1 LKNTDLYARV
11 QSFLLGVEKP
21 ARYVGGEYGAIE
33 KDRKALNIAVAF
45 PDLYEI
51 GMSNQALKILYNN
64 LNSIEDVR
72 CERVFAP
79 APDFE
84 AEIRARGIP
93 LYSLESFTPL
103 SEFDIIACTLG
114 YELGITG
121 LLTILDAAGIPISAA
136 ERGEGHP
143 IVLLG
148 GPAASN
154 PAPFAEFVDGVW
166 IGEAEDAFWSLAG
179 EIAVLKRNGEGRA
192 AVLSA
197 LRAHS
202 AMWHPGKSARRSIH
216 RNFSL
221 AGSPANIYPV
231 PSMKAV
237 QDHGTVEIM
246 RGCPNGCRFCHAGYW
261 YRPMREK
268 SVRAIFSEVDSFVMA
283 GGYREISLS
292 SLSSGDFSDIGEL
305 INALNDRYRE
315 ERISFQLPSLKVST
329 FALPLLE
336 ALSETRKSG
345 LTFAIETPLDMWQL
359 SINKQVCFD
368 SVVEILREA
377 KLRGW
382 KLAKF
387 YFMIGL
393 PVPPS
398 DQAEQEEEAIVD
410 FLLRIRSSVDLSL
423 NVNIGTFVP
432 KPHTPYQWSKQLS
445 LEESDR
451 KLSFIRGKLKG
462 TGIKVSTHDPFTSYL
477 EGIISRGSADVSAL
491 IRSAFSR
498 GCRLDAW
505 EDHIRS
511 DIWKE
516 EIEKRPEVL
525 PSFDNNLEVALP
537 WDSVDSGVSRKI
549 FADEYLRSQRSML
562 TSACEDDCDH
572 LCGICS
578 KNVRLTKNDTT
589 QRISIPAAAEN
600 GKKKSS
606 KGIPS
611 AYQGSDAETLRL
623 VFTFSKL
630 DTATYLPHLG
640 LLEVFNKSLIRARI
654 AIKYTEGFNP
664 LPKIDFAS
672 PISLGLRAE
681 NEVATIDLTEKIAG
695 DSFIEAINR
704 SLPNGIRVNRARTHH
719 IPVGVK
725 KVSAASAL
733 WGFSYCVSGNEEG
746 ELFVP
751 AAEEKAFRLSRSG
764 QGDLSSLIRKQVWA
778 RGADGERT
786 DYFSLYANLYSSIE
800 S

>member
-1 LKNTDLYARV
+1 V
-11 QSFLLGVEKP
+11 QSFLLKVEKP

-84 AEIRARGIP
+84 AEIRSRGIP

-103 SEFDIIACTLG
+103 GEFDIVACTLG

-121 LLTILDAAGIPISAA
+121 LLTMLDTAGIPLAAA
-136 ERGEGHP
+136 ERGEGSP

-154 PAPFAEFVDGVW
+154 PAPFAAFVDGVW
-166 IGEAEDAFWSLAG
+166 IGEAEDEFWSLAG
-179 EIAVLKRNGEGRA
+179 EIAVLKRSGAGRA
-192 AVLSA
+192 DVLAA
-197 LRAHS
+197 LRAHP
-202 AMWHPGKSARRSIH
+202 AMWHPGKKARRNIH
-216 RNFSL
+216 RKFSDVR
-221 AGSPANIYPV
+221 SPANVFPV
-231 PSMKAV
+231 PSMKVV

-268 SVRAIFSEVDSFVMA
+268 NAEAIFSEVDSFVSG
-283 GGYREISLS
+283 GGYREVSLS
-292 SLSSGDFSDIGEL
+292 SLSSGDFSEIGEL
-305 INALNDRYRE
+305 ITALNDRYRE

-359 SINKQVCFD
+359 SINKQVCFEN
-368 SVVEILREA
+368 VVGILREA

-393 PVPPS
+393 PVPAS
-398 DQAEQEEEAIVD
+398 DEVEQEETAIVD
-410 FLLRIRSSVDLSL
+410 FLLRIRSAVDLSL

-432 KPHTPYQWSKQLS
+432 KPHTPFQWSRQLS

-477 EGIISRGSADVSAL
+477 EGIISRGADNVSDL
-491 IRSAFSR
+491 IRSAFLR

-505 EDHIRS
+505 EDHIRI
-511 DIWKE
+511 DVWKE
-516 EIEKRPEVL
+516 EIEKHPNVI
-525 PSFDNNLEVALP
+525 PSFDNDLDAELP
-537 WDSVDSGVSRKI
+537 WDSVDSGVGKKV
-549 FADEYLRSQRSML
+549 FAEEFLNSQKSML
-562 TSACEDDCDH
+562 TAACEDECDH

-578 KNVRLTKNDTT
+578 KKIHVTKNDASRFIDVRT
-589 QRISIPAAAEN
+589 AA
-600 GKKKSS
+600 GTKKPRS
-606 KGIPS
+606 PDVN

-623 VFTFSKL
+623 VFAFSKL
-630 DTATYLPHLG
+630 DSAVYLPHLG
-640 LLEVFNKSLIRARI
+640 LLEVFNKALIRARI

-664 LPKIDFAS
+664 LPRLDFAS
-672 PISLGLRAE
+672 PLSLGLRAE
-681 NEVATIDLTEKIAG
+681 NEIATLDLVEKIDAAA
-695 DSFIEAINR
+695 FIEALNPA
-704 SLPNGIRVNRARTHH
+704 LPKGFRVKSAQTHH

-725 KVSAASAL
+725 KVSAASVL
-733 WGFSYCVSGNEEG
+733 WGFSYQSSGSDA
-746 ELFVP
+746 ELLVP
-751 AAEEKAFRLSRSG
+751 ASEEKSFRLSQSG
-764 QGDLSSLIRKQVWA
+764 ESGLSSLVRNRVWA
-778 RGADGERT
+778 RGENGEPLN
-786 DYFSLYANLYSSIE
+786 YFSMYSNLYAIVG
-800 S
+800 